1 MAQQASFSVLI
12 NGRVQGVFFRSFT
25 QGKARGLCLHGYVRN
40 LTSGAVEVY
49 AEGDKDKLDQLLSY
63 LKIGPIGSTIT
74 SVKVD
79 WSVFGGQYKYFFI
92 R

>member
-1 MAQQASFSVLI
+1 MSEQVSFSALI

-25 QGKARGLCLHGYVRN
+25 QGKALNLGLYGYVRN

-49 AEGDKDKLDQLLSY
+49 AEGDKSKLDSLISY
-63 LKIGPIGSTIT
+63 LKIGPIGSVIT
-74 SVKVD
+74 GVKVD
-79 WSVFGGQYKYFFI
+79 WSVFGGQYTDFSV

>member
-1 MAQQASFSVLI
+1 MSEQVSFSALI

-25 QGKARGLCLHGYVRN
+25 QGKAHSLGLCGYIRN
-40 LTSGAVEVY
+40 LASGAVEIY
-49 AEGDKDKLDQLLSY
+49 AEGDKGNLGKLLSY
-63 LKIGPIGSTIT
+63 IKLGPIGSTVS

-79 WSVFGGQYKYFFI
+79 WSIPSGQYKDFSI